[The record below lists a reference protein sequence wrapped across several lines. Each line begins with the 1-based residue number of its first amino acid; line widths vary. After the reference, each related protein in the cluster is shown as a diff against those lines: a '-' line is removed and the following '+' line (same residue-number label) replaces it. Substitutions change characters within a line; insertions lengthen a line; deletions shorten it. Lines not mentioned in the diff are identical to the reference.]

1 MAKKDEVPMGFE
13 AALTRL
19 ETIVEQM
26 ESGETDLDTM
36 IASFEEGQRLVK
48 FCTAKLNEVE
58 KRIEKIVKDGAG
70 GVAVEPLE
78 LSADVP

>member
-1 MAKKDEVPMGFE
+1 MAKKEEVLTFE
-13 AALTRL
+13 AALKRL

-26 ESGETDLDTM
+26 ESGETSLDTM

-58 KRIEKIVKDGAG
+58 KKIEKIVKDGEG
-70 GVAVEPLE
+70 NVTVEPFALNAE
-78 LSADVP
+78 NS